1 MKVLV
6 IEDDVDIAEVMALS
20 FRMGWP
26 QSRVISTEQG
36 EKGIEMVE
44 TESPDI
50 VLLDLCLPDKD
61 GLDVLS
67 EIRTFSDVPVIIIT
81 VRGEEMERVR
91 GLEMGADDYVV
102 KPFSYMELLARV
114 RAVLRR
120 RSADG
125 LALTTT
131 LEDGGLVI
139 DFRSQEVKLHGD
151 DIQLTPIEYRLLC
164 ELVGKTGQTVSQK
177 TLVENIWGEAYLDT
191 PSVLKVHIH
200 RLRRKLGDT
209 ADRSQMI
216 STVSGRGY
224 KFNAS
229 VSQLD

>member
-6 IEDDVDIAEVMALS
+6 IEDDPDIIEVMALS
-20 FRMGWP
+20 FRMSWP
-26 QSRVISTEQG
+26 QSVVVSSEQG
-36 EKGIEMVE
+36 GKGIEMVE

-50 VLLDLCLPDKD
+50 VLLDLCLPDRD
-61 GLDVLS
+61 GLEVLS
-67 EIRTFSDVPVIIIT
+67 EIRAFSDVPIIIIT

-91 GLEMGADDYVV
+91 GLEVGADDYVV

-125 LALTTT
+125 LALPTT

-139 DFRSQEVKLHGD
+139 DFRAQEVTLHGD
-151 DIQLTPIEYRLLC
+151 SVQLTPIEYRLLC
-164 ELVGKTGQTVSQK
+164 ELVGRTGQTVSQE
-177 TLVENIWGEAYLDT
+177 TLIEKIWGETYLDT

-200 RLRRKLGDT
+200 RLRRKLGET
-209 ADRSQMI
+209 ADKPQMI